1 MRTLPFSIVFSNTI
15 PLEKPS
21 KALDVRYAGNV
32 GYLRRASTSPTTDAD
47 LVLPTPGSS
56 GSLSEYAAIVIN
68 TNVARAVMV
77 NTSLTD
83 GSYGVGQEMILM
95 VSFTASVGVNG

>member
-1 MRTLPFSIVFSNTI
+1 MFYNTLP
-15 PLEKPS
+15 LETPN

-56 GSLSEYAAIVIN
+56 GSLSEHASIVID
-68 TNVARAVMV
+68 TSVARAVMV

-83 GSYGVGQEMILM
+83 GSYGVGQEMLLM

>member
-1 MRTLPFSIVFSNTI
+1 MPSPSSSCFTI
-15 PLEKPS
+15 LLPLETPN

-47 LVLPTPGSS
+47 LVLPTPGRS
-56 GSLSEYAAIVIN
+56 GSLSEHASIVID
-68 TNVARAVMV
+68 TNVARAVVV